1 MDYTE
6 IVIGI
11 IDRVQIAY
19 EWLVK
24 LFGQIVGL
32 FERFKDYILDL
43 VYTLKQKLSSQ
54 DEIDNFIKNYIDNEH
69 YFI

>member
-6 IVIGI
+6 IIIGI

-32 FERFKDYILDL
+32 FERFRDYILDL
-43 VYTLKQKLSSQ
+43 VYTIKHKFVSQ